1 MFIYFIIFSIIV
13 ICLILIYEYRYFFEY
28 AISILYNKLKYC
40 FELNKL
46 LKPKS
51 KPRLLKDEDIVKYFD
66 LIQKSLPN
74 IAISEFTI
82 EDSLKRQLIYS
93 RYDEKYLEKL
103 MQNILYHMKL
113 SSDDIS
119 FKKEYASKRKGL
131 PFVGL
136 YNDSTK
142 EISLYLN
149 ANLSFETVISI
160 LIHECTHYYLFS
172 KGIKL
177 NDRIQNEILT
187 DFTAVYLGFGEFLE
201 KGYKEI
207 RYVIYE
213 NETQRL
219 VDSEKVG
226 YVGYKDISHFR
237 KLLKNKNL

>member
-1 MFIYFIIFSIIV
+1 MFIYFIFFSII
-13 ICLILIYEYRYFFEY
+13 IIGIILIYEYRYYFEY

-51 KPRLLKDEDIVKYFD
+51 KPRLLKNDDILKYFD
-66 LIQKSLPN
+66 FIHKSLKNLPLSN
-74 IAISEFTI
+74 FKIK
-82 EDSLKRQLIYS
+82 DDLKRQLIYS
-93 RYDEKYLEKL
+93 RYDEKYLKQLMKEILLHMQLPYEK
-103 MQNILYHMKL
+103 IT
-113 SSDDIS
+113 

-136 YNDSTK
+136 YNHSTK

-149 ANLSFETVISI
+149 ANLSFETVVSI
-160 LIHECTHYYLFS
+160 LIHECTHYFLDS
-172 KGIKL
+172 KNIKL
-177 NDRIQNEILT
+177 EDRIQNEVLT
-187 DFTAVYLGFGEFLE
+187 DFTAVYLGFGNFLE

-226 YVGYKDISHFR
+226 YVGFKDIKYFK
-237 KLLKNKNL
+237 KLLNKEI